1 MADWYDPST
10 WFGSSPSYDYT
21 LGGTQFSDGLTSNL
35 TPEAYGAWMGDMSG
49 YNYDPYNTFLDMG
62 GWGSTPYNTQ
72 PESSSFFR
80 NLYTDLGRA
89 RGVASLGLGG
99 LSLLGNYL
107 AKKDAEEMAKDQFNR
122 TIGFKEKELATTSNT
137 DLAKVDAMMNLL
149 SQRGRVELDPRR
161 YAEILASGQIPA
173 DMMATQQRIDVG
185 QKNYA
190 HGGAHYVEGRQG
202 ALGLLRGGSPGQMD
216 DVNAALSH
224 GEYVMDADVVAALG
238 DGNTEAGA
246 KRLDEMREAIRR
258 HKRSAP
264 VDDIPPPARHP
275 LAYLKGV
282 K

>member
-1 MADWYDPST
+1 MTWYNPST
-10 WFGSSPSYDYT
+10 WFSPSGYDDAGLTNLINASNQYGGIGFSSLPDYLSQPLAANEALAAQGYSLPALSDWGQSYSPGLYDQ
-21 LGGTQFSDGLTSNL
+21 LGGFKGVTQ
-35 TPEAYGAWMGDMSG
+35 
-49 YNYDPYNTFLDMG
+49 
-62 GWGSTPYNTQ
+62 
-72 PESSSFFR
+72 
-80 NLYTDLGRA
+80 
-89 RGVASLGLGG
+89 LGLGG

-107 AKKDAEEMAKDQFNR
+107 AKKEADELAREQFDR
-122 TIGFKEKELATTSNT
+122 TLGFKEKELETTSAT

-149 SQRGRVELDPRR
+149 AQRGRVQLDPRR
-161 YAEILASGQIPA
+161 YAEIVASGQIPPE
-173 DMMATQQRIDVG
+173 MLATQERVDVG
-185 QKNYA
+185 QRNYA
-190 HGGAHYVEGRQG
+190 RGGAHMGYAGGGG

-246 KRLDEMREAIRR
+246 QRLDEMREAIRR

-264 VDDIPPPARHP
+264 ADDIPPPARHP

>member
-10 WFGSSPSYDYT
+10 WFGSTPSYDDASLQALINANDLQNVGISDTSQYLT
-21 LGGTQFSDGLTSNL
+21 FGDLPQF
-35 TPEAYGAWMGDMSG
+35 
-49 YNYDPYNTFLDMG
+49 YDQY
-62 GWGSTPYNTQ
+62 YNTQ
-72 PESSSFFR
+72 PESSSSWLGS
-80 NLYTDLGRA
+80 LYTDLGGA
-89 RGVASLGLGG
+89 RGVTSLGLGG

-107 AKKDAEEMAKDQFNR
+107 AKKDADEEARRQFDR
-122 TIGFKEKELATTSNT
+122 TLGFKEKELATTSNT

-190 HGGAHYVEGRQG
+190 HGGAHSGGARQG

>member
-1 MADWYDPST
+1 MTYDPFWGT
-10 WFGSSPSYDYT
+10 SSPIS
-21 LGGTQFSDGLTSNL
+21 G
-35 TPEAYGAWMGDMSG
+35 YGAS
-49 YNYDPYNTFLDMG
+49 DPYNFFDPASYTDAGFTPG
-62 GWGSTPYNTQ
+62 GGSYFYSDPTLNDSYWMPDTPSWSTNISTAAK
-72 PESSSFFR
+72 
-80 NLYTDLGRA
+80 NLYTDLGGL
-89 RGVASLGLGG
+89 RGVTSLGLGG

-107 AKKDAEEMAKDQFNR
+107 AKKDAEEMAKDQFDH
-122 TIGFKEKELATTSNT
+122 TLGFKEKELATTSNT

-190 HGGAHYVEGRQG
+190 HGGAHYGKGRQG

-224 GEYVMDADVVAALG
+224 GEYVVDADVVAALG

-246 KRLDEMREAIRR
+246 QRLDEMREAIRK

>member
-1 MADWYDPST
+1 MDGYLNTGFDLGTGLDFTGASSGLSNIGYDLGSFDVSSFMPSFYNPEFNWGNIADYSAPLGYAPETSNPSWYSQA
-10 WFGSSPSYDYT
+10 YDE
-21 LGGTQFSDGLTSNL
+21 LGGL
-35 TPEAYGAWMGDMSG
+35 
-49 YNYDPYNTFLDMG
+49 
-62 GWGSTPYNTQ
+62 
-72 PESSSFFR
+72 
-80 NLYTDLGRA
+80 

-107 AKKDAEEMAKDQFNR
+107 AKKDAEEMAKDQFDR
-122 TIGFKEKELATTSNT
+122 TLGFKEKELATTSNT

-190 HGGAHYVEGRQG
+190 HGGAHYGEGRQG

-246 KRLDEMREAIRR
+246 QRLDEMREAIRK